1 MSRYIDAD
9 ALGIGKA
16 NRDVFESKAYADG
29 WNAAID
35 SIESAPTV
43 DVVEVV
49 RCKDCKYWDAVKNPK
64 HKGTGICTPP
74 SESHGG
80 YCIYRGA
87 THYDDFCSR
96 GERGR
101 SKYEVLK

>member
-43 DVVEVV
+43 DVVEV
-49 RCKDCKYWDAVKNPK
+49 RHAQWRDA
-64 HKGTGICTPP
+64 PP
-74 SESHGG
+74 PRFYACSYCGG
-80 YCIYRGA
+80 AGHDIYKFCPWCGA
-87 THYDDFCSR
+87 
-96 GERGR
+96 
-101 SKYEVLK
+101 KIK